1 MASVYAGQ
9 TRKAHARGEPAS
21 LLVHEDIL
29 VFQKPQ
35 RSGLAACGESRSPRG
50 APARAAAQTPSSGTT
65 HLGTAESATSTNGHR
80 SVAAGSPSSPRP

>member
-21 LLVHEDIL
+21 LLVHEDVL

-35 RSGLAACGESRSPRG
+35 MSRSSGKLKGLQRELECSSDALSSKDPWVRG
-50 APARAAAQTPSSGTT
+50 Q
-65 HLGTAESATSTNGHR
+65 AT
-80 SVAAGSPSSPRP
+80 GSPS